1 MKYNYSQFKQQI
13 VSSLQKQLGTETR
26 ITIQDIVKNND
37 THLDGLTILP
47 ENSCVCPTIYLNYY
61 FQKYENGCPISE
73 ITGQILAVY
82 RENLPASSIDFSFFT
97 DYTQVRSNIV
107 FKLINYE
114 RNPELLSDVPH
125 YRFLDLALVF
135 YCLIETSPDGCASI
149 LIHNRHLSYWN
160 ITDDDLFALAQQNTP
175 RLLAY
180 ELRDMTDVLRELFA
194 SILIHNRHLSYWNI
208 TDDDLFALAQQNTPR
223 LLAYELRDMTDVLR
237 ELFAAEPSVCEDD
250 DSLSPASM
258 YILTNRAKRN
268 GSVCILYDN
277 LLLNFANRLGCD
289 LFILPSSIH
298 EVLLIPANSQTETK
312 DLSEVVREVN
322 SCQLSREEILSDHVY
337 YFSRETG
344 RLTM

>member
-73 ITGQILAVY
+73 ITGQMLAVY
-82 RENLPASSIDFSFFT
+82 QENLPASSIDFSFFT

-180 ELRDMTDVLRELFA
+180 ELRDMTDVLRELC
-194 SILIHNRHLSYWNI
+194 
-208 TDDDLFALAQQNTPR
+208 
-223 LLAYELRDMTDVLR
+223 
-237 ELFAAEPSVCEDD
+237 AAEPSVCEDD
-250 DSLSPASM
+250 ASLSPASM

-298 EVLLIPANSQTETK
+298 EVLLIPANGQTETK

>member
-194 SILIHNRHLSYWNI
+194 
-208 TDDDLFALAQQNTPR
+208 
-223 LLAYELRDMTDVLR
+223 
-237 ELFAAEPSVCEDD
+237 AEPSVCEDD

-298 EVLLIPANSQTETK
+298 EVLLIPANGQTETK

>member
-61 FQKYENGCPISE
+61 FQKYENGCPISK

-160 ITDDDLFALAQQNTP
+160 ITN
-175 RLLAY
+175 
-180 ELRDMTDVLRELFA
+180 
-194 SILIHNRHLSYWNI
+194 
-208 TDDDLFALAQQNTPR
+208 DDLFALAQQNTPR

>member
-47 ENSCVCPTIYLNYY
+47 ENSCVCPTIYLKYY

-194 SILIHNRHLSYWNI
+194 
-208 TDDDLFALAQQNTPR
+208 
-223 LLAYELRDMTDVLR
+223 
-237 ELFAAEPSVCEDD
+237 AEPSVCEDNA
-250 DSLSPASM
+250 SLSPASM

-298 EVLLIPANSQTETK
+298 EVLLIPANCQTETK

>member
-47 ENSCVCPTIYLNYY
+47 ENSCVCPTIYLKYY
-61 FQKYENGCPISE
+61 FQKYENGCPFSE

-194 SILIHNRHLSYWNI
+194 
-208 TDDDLFALAQQNTPR
+208 
-223 LLAYELRDMTDVLR
+223 
-237 ELFAAEPSVCEDD
+237 AEPSVCEDG

-298 EVLLIPANSQTETK
+298 EVLLIPANGQTETK

>member
-82 RENLPASSIDFSFFT
+82 RENLPDSSIDFSFFT

-160 ITDDDLFALAQQNTP
+160 ITDDDLFALAEQNTP

-194 SILIHNRHLSYWNI
+194 
-208 TDDDLFALAQQNTPR
+208 T
-223 LLAYELRDMTDVLR
+223 
-237 ELFAAEPSVCEDD
+237 EPSVCEDD
-250 DSLSPASM
+250 ASLSPASM

>member
-13 VSSLQKQLGTETR
+13 VSSLQKQLGAQTR
-26 ITIQDIVKNND
+26 ITIQDIIKNND
-37 THLDGLTILP
+37 THLDGLTILSP
-47 ENSCVCPTIYLNYY
+47 DSCICPTIYLNYY
-61 FQKYENGCPISE
+61 FQKYENGCPIAE
-73 ITGQILAVY
+73 ITAQLLAVY
-82 RENLPASSIDFSFFT
+82 QENLPASSIDVSFFT
-97 DYTQVRSNIV
+97 DYEQVRSHIV

-135 YCLIETSPDGCASI
+135 YCLIETSPDGS
-149 LIHNRHLSYWN
+149 
-160 ITDDDLFALAQQNTP
+160 
-175 RLLAY
+175 
-180 ELRDMTDVLRELFA
+180 A

-258 YILTNRAKRN
+258 YILTNRAKQN
-268 GSVCILYDN
+268 GSGCILYDN

-289 LFILPSSIH
+289 LFILLSSIH
-298 EVLLIPANSQTETK
+298 EVLLIPANGQAAPNE
-312 DLSEVVREVN
+312 LSEVVREVN
-322 SCQLSREEILSDHVY
+322 SSQLSREEILSDHVY

>member
-194 SILIHNRHLSYWNI
+194 
-208 TDDDLFALAQQNTPR
+208 
-223 LLAYELRDMTDVLR
+223 
-237 ELFAAEPSVCEDD
+237 AEPSVCEDG